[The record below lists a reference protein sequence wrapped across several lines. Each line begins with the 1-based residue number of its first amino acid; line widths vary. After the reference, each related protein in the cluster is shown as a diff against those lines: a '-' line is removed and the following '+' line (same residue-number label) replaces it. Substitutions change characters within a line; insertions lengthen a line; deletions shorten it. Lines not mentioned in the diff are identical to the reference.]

1 MKGLWAA
8 LLGGILATPA
18 ALGETACP
26 AAGLKVGYYLLGGAY
41 EEGRGYDVDLV
52 HELARRLGCKI
63 VQEEAYPRIRVLK
76 MVEHGQ
82 LNLATSTIPTADR
95 QKYAWIYPYFYSK
108 NMILLSHHVN
118 PRTLDQLL
126 IDPAVKW
133 GVIRGYRHSPEQ
145 DAFLEQLAKRGK
157 VVMANDERDL
167 YAMLSQ
173 RIITAAFALPL
184 SYDRW
189 LNSPALSGQVE
200 VLDLFPTSERVA
212 GGLVLA
218 HSDFSQQQAE
228 QWQAQL
234 QQMIK
239 DGSLRKI
246 LGKYLSPDSVARMQP

>member
-1 MKGLWAA
+1 
-8 LLGGILATPA
+8 
-18 ALGETACP
+18 
-26 AAGLKVGYYLLGGAY
+26 
-41 EEGRGYDVDLV
+41 
-52 HELARRLGCKI
+52 
-63 VQEEAYPRIRVLK
+63 
-76 MVEHGQ
+76 
-82 LNLATSTIPTADR
+82 
-95 QKYAWIYPYFYSK
+95 
-108 NMILLSHHVN
+108 MILLSHHVN

-200 VLDLFPTSERVA
+200 VVDLFPTSERVA

-234 QQMIK
+234 QQMIRTAACAK
-239 DGSLRKI
+239 SLANTSVPTAWPAC
-246 LGKYLSPDSVARMQP
+246 SPDPRSSLPPHANARDTALSSPRSAR